1 MKKEKKEGKGIFYYN
16 NGDREM
22 GDYLNGKENGT
33 GTFTWSDGAIYVGN
47 FKDGKKE
54 GKGIYYYKNGDRE
67 MGDYLNG
74 KEVGKHVTLH
84 VNGEISTKI
93 Y

>member
-1 MKKEKKEGKGIFYYN
+1 MN
-16 NGDREM
+16 DGDRYE
-22 GDYLNGKENGT
+22 GDYKNDNP
-33 GTFTWSDGAIYVGN
+33 
-47 FKDGKKE
+47 E

-74 KEVGKHVTLH
+74 KKIGKHVKLKM
-84 VNGEISTKI
+84 NGEIISNN